1 MKLRTE
7 LAPPS
12 FGFTLNHRSGI
23 VTMGSC
29 FSDVI
34 GKYLHQRKFSVRS
47 NPFGTVFNLHS
58 LCGALQKAVEG
69 AAPAEDRVV
78 YRDGLYF
85 HLDYHSEFSGQTVH
99 ELLGNIEAVGQGLRA
114 FLAQAEVLILTL
126 GTSWVYKS
134 GDEPVSNCHKLP
146 ASNFEKYLLGLEEQ
160 KELLRQLTGS
170 VSALNPALKLVLT
183 VSPVRH
189 IKDGIPENSLSK
201 ALLRLVCEE
210 AVKNYP
216 RTFYFPAFE
225 IMTDDLRDY
234 RFYKSDLV
242 HPTEMAEAYICGLFM
257 KSAVSE
263 EARALG
269 EEWNKVRQA
278 LEHRPLNPH
287 SASYREFLIGL
298 GEKIKAFESHFE
310 VREEYEALEK
320 RLAALG

>member
-1 MKLRTE
+1 
-7 LAPPS
+7 
-12 FGFTLNHRSGI
+12 
-23 VTMGSC
+23 
-29 FSDVI
+29 
-34 GKYLHQRKFSVRS
+34 
-47 NPFGTVFNLHS
+47 
-58 LCGALQKAVEG
+58 
-69 AAPAEDRVV
+69 
-78 YRDGLYF
+78 
-85 HLDYHSEFSGQTVH
+85 
-99 ELLGNIEAVGQGLRA
+99 
-114 FLAQAEVLILTL
+114 
-126 GTSWVYKS
+126 KS

-242 HPTEMAEAYICGLFM
+242 HPTEMAEAYICGLF
-257 KSAVSE
+257 
-263 EARALG
+263 
-269 EEWNKVRQA
+269 
-278 LEHRPLNPH
+278 
-287 SASYREFLIGL
+287 
-298 GEKIKAFESHFE
+298 
-310 VREEYEALEK
+310 
-320 RLAALG
+320 

>member
-7 LAPPS
+7 LAPSP

-34 GKYLHQRKFSVRS
+34 GEYLHKRKFSVRS

-58 LCGALQKAVEG
+58 LCGALRNAVEG
-69 AAPAEDRVV
+69 TAPAEDRVV

-85 HLDYHSEFSGQTVH
+85 HLDYHSEFSGRTAE
-99 ELLGNIEAVGQGLRA
+99 ELLENIQAVGRDLRA

-126 GTSWVYKS
+126 GTAWVYKS

-146 ASNFEKYLLGLEEQ
+146 ASKFGKHLLGLEEQ
-160 KELLRQLTGS
+160 KELLRQLTGKIRT
-170 VSALNPALKLVLT
+170 LNPGLKLVLT

-216 RTFYFPAFE
+216 QTFYFPAFE

-234 RFYKSDLV
+234 RFYKADLV
-242 HPTEMAEAYICGLFM
+242 HPTEMAEEYICSLFM
-257 KSAVSE
+257 KSAVGE
-263 EARALG
+263 EARELG
-269 EEWNKVRQA
+269 EEWNKVRQG
-278 LEHRPLNPH
+278 LDHRPLNPH
-287 SASYREFLIGL
+287 SPSYRAFLAGL
-298 GEKIKAFESHFE
+298 SEKIKAFESHFE
-310 VREEYEALEK
+310 VKEEYEALEK
-320 RLAALG
+320 RLEALG